1 MTPRQFFYPR
11 VVLEFYHTM
20 TSRGA
25 PSELQLQFNIDGHPR
40 VLRAMDITASL
51 GLPVV
56 LVNST
61 DYRQRPQPSPREMVD
76 KCKTHICFE
85 FISHDI
91 LCILYPYSCKTH
103 KISFKLGFLGL
114 LMKSN

>member
-25 PSELQLQFNIDGHPR
+25 PRRMEIRFSISDGPG
-40 VLRAMDITASL
+40 VLRATDIKAAL

-61 DYRQRPQPSPREMVD
+61 DSRQWPQPSPREMVHSLARD
-76 KCKTHICFE
+76 TTAGP
-85 FISHDI
+85 I
-91 LCILYPYSCKTH
+91 L
-103 KISFKLGFLGL
+103 FLQ
-114 LMKSN
+114 